1 MLDQDAGILS
11 SPMVG
16 AGIAEYD
23 KLTVILLNHK
33 RPANIGMLAR
43 YLLRN
48 GFVSRL
54 VISNNSQAYPIEKY
68 VHVDD
73 ARLVLLNQE
82 KPAGVGIRFELAQR
96 YDASYYLLIDDDIFL
111 HPTQMQWLYWSM
123 RHAPDRPHG
132 IWGAALLRDKEPQT
146 EWPFVHHRNSVGAV
160 DILNGLFAFTRAQLA
175 EYGRLCELLGISD
188 QKALSNGE
196 DIILSFS
203 GLRKPMIHN
212 VGRIWEC
219 TSASEPGVALYASR
233 PRFYE
238 ERWRI
243 FSELRKIKSLND

>member
-1 MLDQDAGILS
+1 MLDQNAGILS

-16 AGIAEYD
+16 AGIPESD

-43 YLLRN
+43 YLLKN

-54 VISNNSQAYPIEKY
+54 VISNNSQAYTIQRY
-68 VHVDD
+68 VDVDD
-73 ARLVLLNQE
+73 ARLVLLNQDT
-82 KPAGVGIRFELAQR
+82 PAGVGIRFELAQR

-111 HPTQMQWLYWSM
+111 HPAQLQWLYWSL

-132 IWGAALLRDKEPQT
+132 IWGAALSNEKDKDK
-146 EWPFVHHRNSVGAV
+146 EWPFVHQRNRVGQV
-160 DILNGLFAFTRAQLA
+160 DILNGLFTFTRVQLQ
-175 EYGRLCELLGISD
+175 EYGRLCGLLGITD
-188 QKALSNGE
+188 QKELSNGE

-203 GLRKPMIHN
+203 GTRKPMIHN

-238 ERWRI
+238 ERWRM
-243 FSELRKIKSLND
+243 FAELRKIKSLND